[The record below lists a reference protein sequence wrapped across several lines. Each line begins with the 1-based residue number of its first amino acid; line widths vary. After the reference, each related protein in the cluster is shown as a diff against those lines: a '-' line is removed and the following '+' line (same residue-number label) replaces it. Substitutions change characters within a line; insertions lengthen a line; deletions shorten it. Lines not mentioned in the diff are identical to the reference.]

1 MRTALD
7 STLETTMVMTSSA
20 GGILQNSED
29 AKEARR
35 AFMEKRKGQFKGI

>member
-1 MRTALD
+1 V
-7 STLETTMVMTSSA
+7 SPHA

-35 AFMEKRKGQFKGI
+35 AFIDKRKGQFKGI